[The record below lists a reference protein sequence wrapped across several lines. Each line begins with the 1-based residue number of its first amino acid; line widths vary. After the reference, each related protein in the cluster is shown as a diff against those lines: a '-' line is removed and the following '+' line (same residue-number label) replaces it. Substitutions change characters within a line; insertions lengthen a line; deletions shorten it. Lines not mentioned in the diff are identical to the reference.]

1 MINTLERQQLANITN
16 LKIVSHDNK
25 HFILAEWSLEA
36 IEAFDDYVDAQDFV
50 KGFMLQESNNTLAYR
65 KGRLFRSFV
74 ETDIKLG
81 AKYYKVTNVLR
92 Y

>member
-16 LKIVSHDNK
+16 LKIVSHNSK
-25 HFILAEWSLEA
+25 HFILVEWSLEA
-36 IEAFDDYVDAQDFV
+36 IEAFDDYIDAQDFV
-50 KGFMLQESNNTLAYR
+50 KGFTLQESDNTLAYR

-81 AKYYKVTNVLR
+81 AKYYKLTDLSR